1 MSRVALLLVLPLFL
15 ACSKKEEPAA
25 DTAAVAA
32 EPAPALAPVSYA
44 GAWTV
49 TVMPEANDSVLLTYK
64 LETTADKTG
73 WKLTLPGRAAM
84 EPRVISMDND
94 SVVVENGPYSS
105 ALKKNVQVT
114 THSAMHM
121 EGDKLVGTTI
131 AHYST
136 KGPDSVRVLRTVG
149 SKM

>member
-32 EPAPALAPVSYA
+32 EPAPAPAPVSYA